1 MIAMSGHSKWANI
14 KVKKGAEDKKRSA
27 IFTKMARVIRVA
39 VKAGGGN
46 TDAIT
51 NSYLRTAIEKARE
64 VNMPKDN
71 IERILSRFDSA
82 KEHIESFYL
91 EGFGPGGVPII
102 VEVESDNKIRTSNEV
117 RLILNRYNGSLG
129 GNNSVMFQFDKIGR
143 IEVLTILEKDWEK
156 LVEMGVWNIDGN
168 FVEVAFENLGE
179 MTEKIKQEGFEII
192 DSKPFLK
199 MKMAMKVSEIIRNK
213 VMELVDEL
221 EENEDVVE
229 IFTGL
234 GEL

>member
-39 VKAGGGN
+39 VKTGGGN
-46 TDAIT
+46 TDPVT

-71 IERILSRFDSA
+71 IERILARFDSA
-82 KEHIESFYL
+82 KESLKSFYL
-91 EGFGPGGVPII
+91 EGFGSGGVPII

-117 RLILNRYNGSLG
+117 RLILNKYGGSLA

-143 IEVLTILEKDWEK
+143 IEVSGILEKDWEK
-156 LVEMGVWNIDGN
+156 LVEMGVWNINGN
-168 FVEVAFENLGE
+168 FIEVAFEDLGE
-179 MTEKIKQEGFEII
+179 MTDKIKQEGFEII

-199 MKMAMKVSEIIRNK
+199 VKMAMEVGESVKNQVIELISEI
-213 VMELVDEL
+213 

-229 IFTGL
+229 VFTGL

>member
-39 VKAGGGN
+39 VKTGGGN
-46 TDAIT
+46 TDPVT
-51 NSYLRTAIEKARE
+51 NSYLRTAVEKARE

-82 KEHIESFYL
+82 KQNMESFYL
-91 EGFGPGGVPII
+91 EGFGPEGVPIV
-102 VEVESDNKIRTSNEV
+102 VEVESDNKIRISNEI
-117 RLILNRYNGSLG
+117 RLILNKNGGRLG
-129 GNNSVMFQFDKIGR
+129 DNNSVMFQFDKIGR
-143 IEVLTILEKDWEK
+143 IEVSEILEKDWEK
-156 LVEMGVWNIDGN
+156 LVEMGVWNITGN
-168 FVEVAFENLGE
+168 FIEVGFEELAE
-179 MTEKIKQEGFEII
+179 MTEKVRQVGFEVI

-199 MKMAMKVSEIIRNK
+199 VKMAMEVGESIKNK
-213 VMELVDEL
+213 VIELVGEI

-229 IFTGL
+229 VFTGL